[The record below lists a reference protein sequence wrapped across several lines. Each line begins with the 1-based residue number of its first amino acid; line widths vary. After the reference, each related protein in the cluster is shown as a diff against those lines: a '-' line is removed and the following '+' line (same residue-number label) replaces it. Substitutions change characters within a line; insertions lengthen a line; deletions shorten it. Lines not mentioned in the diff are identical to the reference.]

1 MAKYFRLF
9 IVILLFGSCTKE
21 EIDLNSYY
29 VEPIEEEVV
38 VKITPPT
45 LELDARLPVDDNG
58 YYHLTLDP
66 TKNQTIHRISGVV
79 KNTTEPTKVSWES
92 NLYWW
97 LLAGQ
102 VVAEITKTYTNYFT
116 GEVTYVNLPP
126 LTNWRNALVPT
137 INSSSYVGKGGEI
150 NTMIAPIY
158 RMKNDTLVVRARVN
172 EWNIT
177 QTLNIVLE

>member
-1 MAKYFRLF
+1 MGEYFRLL
-9 IVILLFGSCTKE
+9 IVVLLFGSCTKE
-21 EIDLNSYY
+21 HYIEDRPLDL
-29 VEPIEEEVV
+29 PIEEEVV
-38 VKITPPT
+38 VEITPPT

-66 TKNQTIHRISGVV
+66 TRNQTIHRISGVV
-79 KNTTEPTKVSWES
+79 ENTTEPTKVSWES

-102 VVAEITKTYTNYFT
+102 VVAEITKTYINYFT

-137 INSSSYVGKGGEI
+137 INSSSYVGKGGEV
-150 NTMIAPIY
+150 NTVIAPIY
-158 RMKNDTLVVRARVN
+158 RMKNDTLVVQARVN
-172 EWNIT
+172 EWNII

>member
-1 MAKYFRLF
+1 MAKYFRLLV
-9 IVILLFGSCTKE
+9 IVLLFTSCTKE
-21 EIDLNSYY
+21 EIELQQ
-29 VEPIEEEVV
+29 
-38 VKITPPT
+38 ITPT
-45 LELDARLPVDDNG
+45 LELDARLPVDSNG

-79 KNTTEPTKVSWES
+79 ENTIEPTKVSWES

-97 LLAGQ
+97 LLKGQ
-102 VVAEITKTYTNYFT
+102 VVAEITKTYINYFT

-126 LTNWRNALVPT
+126 LTNWKDAIVPT

-158 RMKNDTLVVRARVN
+158 RMKNDTLVVESRVN
-172 EWNIT
+172 DWNIQ
-177 QTLNIVLE
+177 QTIKIVLD